1 MKEKFLLID
10 GSSLLF
16 RAFYAIRDLKT
27 KNGIYVNG
35 VYGFLAMY
43 YNMLEKY
50 TPDYICVAFDR
61 PGPTFRQKDYA
72 LYKANRQKTPDELNF
87 QFGLTKG
94 ILDALNVKYLD
105 YDNYE
110 ADDICGTLSK
120 IAEKKGIESIFVTG
134 DRDYLQLINESS
146 KVVLT
151 KKGVSQVKEY
161 DERVAVEEYGIKPS
175 QFIEIKGLMG
185 DSSDNI
191 PGVPGV
197 GEKTAFK
204 LIKEFG
210 NIDGIYDNLDKIS
223 GKKLKE
229 NLEENKKLAY
239 MSRSLGEI
247 FTNIKMDENLENY
260 RVKEPN
266 YEDLREKYESLE
278 FRKYLKMIEDKFEIA
293 KPDKEYLYDFINKS
307 NFENILEQV
316 KNDKIFY
323 FDFIF
328 SDSDYI
334 RNNPEFL
341 AIMSKSSDVVYI
353 VSLYLDNSLDF
364 MKNLFENSDVLKIG
378 SDIKSAMYY
387 LRSQGIDFISPY
399 EDISIGDYIL
409 NPSKFEYSIKR
420 QTYDYFSQEIEHE
433 DNILGKGRDRK
444 KFSEIDIDILGGYA
458 SSLINNLI
466 KLREV
471 INDEIKEKN
480 MDELY
485 FKIELPLIKVLMNME
500 YEGFKI
506 NKKYLEDLKV
516 ELSNEVDEIE
526 KKIYCIAGEEFNINS
541 SKQLG
546 EILFHKRNL
555 PVIKKT
561 KTGFSTDI
569 EVLEKLKGHDEII
582 DFIIKH
588 RTLKKIISTYIEGIL
603 ALVTDD
609 DKIHTKFKQN
619 ITSTGRISSI
629 EPNLQNIPIRTD
641 IGRRIRKAFISSNG
655 YTLVDADYSQI
666 ELRVLA
672 HLSKDKKMVESFKN
686 DLDIHRKT
694 ASEVFHVPLDK
705 VTDEQRSHSKSVNFG
720 IIYGISDYGLSKDLN
735 ITRKEAKDYIEKY
748 LATYP
753 EVKIYMDNIVK
764 LGERQGYV
772 ETLFNRRRYIPE
784 LNSKNFNI
792 RSFGERVALNTPIQG
807 TAADIIKIAMVNIF
821 EEFTKRKLKS
831 KLILQVHDE
840 LIVETAD
847 DELQEVKDL
856 LTSTME
862 KAISLIIPLKVD
874 VEVGDSW
881 YDTK

>member
-266 YEDLREKYESLE
+266 YEDLREKYEFLE

-364 MKNLFENSDVLKIG
+364 IKNLFENSDVLKIG
-378 SDIKSAMYY
+378 SDIKPAMYY

-399 EDISIGDYIL
+399 EDISIGDYLL

-444 KFSEIDIDILGGYA
+444 KFSEIDMDILGGYA

-506 NKKYLEDLKV
+506 NKKYLENLKV

-672 HLSKDKKMVESFKN
+672 HLSKDKKMVESFRN

-694 ASEVFHVPLDK
+694 ASEVFHIPLDK

>member
-1 MKEKFLLID
+1 M
-10 GSSLLF
+10 
-16 RAFYAIRDLKT
+16 
-27 KNGIYVNG
+27 
-35 VYGFLAMY
+35 
-43 YNMLEKY
+43 
-50 TPDYICVAFDR
+50 C
-61 PGPTFRQKDYA
+61 
-72 LYKANRQKTPDELNF
+72 
-87 QFGLTKG
+87 
-94 ILDALNVKYLD
+94 
-105 YDNYE
+105 
-110 ADDICGTLSK
+110 
-120 IAEKKGIESIFVTG
+120 IFVTG

-266 YEDLREKYESLE
+266 YEDLREKYEFLE

-378 SDIKSAMYY
+378 SDIKPAMYY
-387 LRSQGIDFISPY
+387 LRSQGIDFITPY
-399 EDISIGDYIL
+399 EDISIGDYLL

-420 QTYDYFSQEIEHE
+420 QTYDYFSQEIEHK

-672 HLSKDKKMVESFKN
+672 HLSKDKKMVESFRN

-862 KAISLIIPLKVD
+862 KAISLIIPC
-874 VEVGDSW
+874 SPS
-881 YDTK
+881 YHR

>member
-161 DERVAVEEYGIKPS
+161 DEKTAMEEYGIKPA

-210 NIDGIYDNLDKIS
+210 NIDGIYENLDKIS

-229 NLEENKKLAY
+229 NLEKNKKLAY

-278 FRKYLKMIEDKFEIA
+278 FRKYLKLIENKFEIA
-293 KPDKEYLYDFINKS
+293 KSDKEYLYDFINKS
-307 NFENILEQV
+307 NFNNILEQV
-316 KNDKIFY
+316 KNNKIFY

-341 AIMSKSSDVVYI
+341 AIMPKTSNVVYI

-364 MKNLFENSDVLKIG
+364 MRNLFENSDVLKIG
-378 SDIKSAMYY
+378 SDIKPAMYY
-387 LRSQGIDFISPY
+387 LKSQGIDFISPY
-399 EDISIGDYIL
+399 EDISIGDYLL

-433 DNILGKGRDRK
+433 DNILGKGKDRK
-444 KFSEIDIDILGGYA
+444 KFSEIDLDILGGYA

-480 MDELY
+480 MNELY
-485 FKIELPLIKVLMNME
+485 FKIELPLIKVLMSME

-526 KKIYCIAGEEFNINS
+526 KKIYYIAGEEFNINS

-546 EILFHKRNL
+546 EILFNKRNL

-672 HLSKDKKMVESFKN
+672 HLSKDKKMVESFRN

-735 ITRKEAKDYIEKY
+735 ISRKEAKDYIEKY

-753 EVKIYMDNIVK
+753 EVKIYMDSIIK

-840 LIVETAD
+840 LIVETAE

-856 LTSTME
+856 LISTME

>member
-120 IAEKKGIESIFVTG
+120 IAEKKGIESIFVTS

-161 DERVAVEEYGIKPS
+161 DERIAVEEYGIKPS

-266 YEDLREKYESLE
+266 YEDLREKYEFLE

-364 MKNLFENSDVLKIG
+364 IKNLFENSDVLKIG
-378 SDIKSAMYY
+378 SDIKPAMYY
-387 LRSQGIDFISPY
+387 LRGQGIDFISPY
-399 EDISIGDYIL
+399 EDISIGDYLL